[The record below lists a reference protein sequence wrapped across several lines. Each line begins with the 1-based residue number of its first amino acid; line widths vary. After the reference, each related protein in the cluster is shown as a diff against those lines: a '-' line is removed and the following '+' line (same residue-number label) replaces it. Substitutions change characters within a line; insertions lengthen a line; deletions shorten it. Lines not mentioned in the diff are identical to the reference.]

1 MSGEFPRAGFWRRF
15 ASLVY
20 DTLAIIAF
28 AMLTVVLYLFAV
40 QGLISLDVI
49 SLNGAEDVSA
59 LIQESLLLSS
69 IRSALLVIVT
79 LVFFGYFWTK
89 SGQTIGMRAWRLK
102 VQTSEGNLISWP
114 QSIVRS
120 LSALLGLGN
129 LVVLID
135 FKNKKAL
142 QDYVSKTEAITLTKE
157 ENPWKTICPSPI
169 PFEETWHVPQEMK
182 LSDIERVKKQFITA
196 SIVSSI

>member
-1 MSGEFPRAGFWRRF
+1 MLAEFPRAGFWRRF

-28 AMLTVVLYLFAV
+28 AMLTVVLYLFAI

-49 SLNGAEDVSA
+49 ALNGAEDVSA
-59 LIQESLLLSS
+59 RIQDSLLLSGV
-69 IRSALLVIVT
+69 RSSLLVLVG

-102 VQTSEGNLISWP
+102 VQTHQGNLISWP
-114 QSIVRS
+114 QAIIRSI
-120 LSALLGLGN
+120 SALLGLGN
-129 LVVLID
+129 LVVLVD

-142 QDYVSKTEAITLTKE
+142 QDYLSKTEVVTLTKE
-157 ENPWKTICPSPI
+157 ENK
-169 PFEETWHVPQEMK
+169 
-182 LSDIERVKKQFITA
+182 RVYREL
-196 SIVSSI
+196 

>member
-28 AMLTVVLYLFAV
+28 AMLTVVLYLFAI

-49 SLNGAEDVSA
+49 ALNGAEDVSA
-59 LIQESLLLSS
+59 RIQDSLLLSG
-69 IRSALLVIVT
+69 IRSSLLVLVG

-102 VQTSEGNLISWP
+102 VQTHQGNLISWP
-114 QSIVRS
+114 QAIIRSI
-120 LSALLGLGN
+120 SALLGLGN
-129 LVVLID
+129 LVVLVD

-142 QDYVSKTEAITLTKE
+142 QDYLSKTEVVTLTKE
-157 ENPWKTICPSPI
+157 ENK
-169 PFEETWHVPQEMK
+169 
-182 LSDIERVKKQFITA
+182 RVYREL
-196 SIVSSI
+196 

>member
-1 MSGEFPRAGFWRRF
+1 MSAEFPRAGFWRRF

-28 AMLTVVLYLFAV
+28 AMLTVVLYLFAI

-49 SLNGAEDVSA
+49 ALNGAEDVSA
-59 LIQESLLLSS
+59 RIQNSLLLSG
-69 IRSALLVIVT
+69 IRSSLLVLVG

-102 VQTSEGNLISWP
+102 VQTHQGNLISWP
-114 QSIVRS
+114 QAIIRSI
-120 LSALLGLGN
+120 SALLGLGN
-129 LVVLID
+129 LVVLVD

-142 QDYVSKTEAITLTKE
+142 QDYLSKTEVVTLTKE
-157 ENPWKTICPSPI
+157 ENK
-169 PFEETWHVPQEMK
+169 
-182 LSDIERVKKQFITA
+182 RVYREL
-196 SIVSSI
+196 

>member
-1 MSGEFPRAGFWRRF
+1 MSAEFPRAGFWRRF

-28 AMLTVVLYLFAV
+28 AMLTVVLYLFAI
-40 QGLISLDVI
+40 QGLIALEVI

-59 LIQESLLLSS
+59 LIQNSMLLSGM
-69 IRSALLVIVT
+69 RTALLIIVG

-102 VQTSEGNLISWP
+102 VQTCDGKLISWP
-114 QSIVRS
+114 QAVIRSI
-120 LSALLGLGN
+120 SALLGLGN
-129 LVVLID
+129 LIVLVD

-142 QDYVSKTEAITLTKE
+142 QDYLSKTEVVTLTKE
-157 ENPWKTICPSPI
+157 ENR
-169 PFEETWHVPQEMK
+169 
-182 LSDIERVKKQFITA
+182 RVY
-196 SIVSSI
+196 SELD

>member
-1 MSGEFPRAGFWRRF
+1 MLAEFPRAGFWRRF

-28 AMLTVVLYLFAV
+28 AMLTVVLYLFAI

-49 SLNGAEDVSA
+49 ALNGAEDVSA
-59 LIQESLLLSS
+59 RIQDSLLLSG
-69 IRSALLVIVT
+69 IRSSLLVLVG

-102 VQTSEGNLISWP
+102 VQTHQGNLISWP
-114 QSIVRS
+114 QAIIRSI
-120 LSALLGLGN
+120 SALLGLGN
-129 LVVLID
+129 LVVLVD

-142 QDYVSKTEAITLTKE
+142 QDYLSKTEVVTLTKE
-157 ENPWKTICPSPI
+157 ENK
-169 PFEETWHVPQEMK
+169 
-182 LSDIERVKKQFITA
+182 RVYREL
-196 SIVSSI
+196 

>member
-1 MSGEFPRAGFWRRF
+1 MSAEFPRAGFWRRF

-28 AMLTVVLYLFAV
+28 AMLTVVLYLFAI

-49 SLNGAEDVSA
+49 ALNGAEDVSA
-59 LIQESLLLSS
+59 RIQDSLLLSG
-69 IRSALLVIVT
+69 IRSSLLVLVG

-102 VQTSEGNLISWP
+102 VQTSQGSLISWP
-114 QSIVRS
+114 QAIIRSI
-120 LSALLGLGN
+120 SALLGLGN
-129 LVVLID
+129 LVVLVD

-142 QDYVSKTEAITLTKE
+142 QDYLSKTEVVTLTKE
-157 ENPWKTICPSPI
+157 ENK
-169 PFEETWHVPQEMK
+169 
-182 LSDIERVKKQFITA
+182 RVYRELD
-196 SIVSSI
+196 

>member
-69 IRSALLVIVT
+69 IRSALLVSVT

-102 VQTSEGNLISWP
+102 VQTSEGSLISWP

-142 QDYVSKTEAITLTKE
+142 QDYVSKTEVITLTKE
-157 ENPWKTICPSPI
+157 ENKRIYR
-169 PFEETWHVPQEMK
+169 E
-182 LSDIERVKKQFITA
+182 LD
-196 SIVSSI
+196 

>member
-1 MSGEFPRAGFWRRF
+1 MSAEFPRAGFWRRF

-28 AMLTVVLYLFAV
+28 AMLAVVLYLFAI

-49 SLNGAEDVSA
+49 ALNGAEDVSA
-59 LIQESLLLSS
+59 RIQDSLLLSG
-69 IRSALLVIVT
+69 IRSSLLVLVG

-102 VQTSEGNLISWP
+102 VQTSQGSLISWP
-114 QSIVRS
+114 QAIIRSI
-120 LSALLGLGN
+120 SALLGLGN
-129 LVVLID
+129 LMVLVD

-142 QDYVSKTEAITLTKE
+142 QMKKT
-157 ENPWKTICPSPI
+157 C
-169 PFEETWHVPQEMK
+169 
-182 LSDIERVKKQFITA
+182 
-196 SIVSSI
+196 

>member
-40 QGLISLDVI
+40 QGLITLDVI

-59 LIQESLLLSS
+59 LIQDSLLLSS
-69 IRSALLVIVT
+69 VRSALLVIVT

-102 VQTSEGNLISWP
+102 VQTLEGNLISWP
-114 QSIVRS
+114 QSLVRS
-120 LSALLGLGN
+120 LCALLGLGN

-142 QDYVSKTEAITLTKE
+142 QDYLSKTEVITLTKE
-157 ENPWKTICPSPI
+157 ENKRIYR
-169 PFEETWHVPQEMK
+169 E
-182 LSDIERVKKQFITA
+182 LD
-196 SIVSSI
+196 

>member
-1 MSGEFPRAGFWRRF
+1 MSAEFPRAGFWRRF

-28 AMLTVVLYLFAV
+28 AMLTVVLYLFAI

-49 SLNGAEDVSA
+49 ALNGAEDVSA
-59 LIQESLLLSS
+59 RIQDSLLLSG
-69 IRSALLVIVT
+69 IRSSLLVLVG

-102 VQTSEGNLISWP
+102 VQTHQGNLISWP
-114 QSIVRS
+114 QAIIRSI
-120 LSALLGLGN
+120 SALLGLGN
-129 LVVLID
+129 LVVLVD

-142 QDYVSKTEAITLTKE
+142 QDYLSKTEVVTLTKE
-157 ENPWKTICPSPI
+157 ENKRIYRS
-169 PFEETWHVPQEMK
+169 
-182 LSDIERVKKQFITA
+182 LD
-196 SIVSSI
+196 

>member
-28 AMLTVVLYLFAV
+28 AMLTVVLYLFTV

-102 VQTSEGNLISWP
+102 VQTSEGSLISWP

-142 QDYVSKTEAITLTKE
+142 QDYVSKTEVITLTKE
-157 ENPWKTICPSPI
+157 ENKRIYR
-169 PFEETWHVPQEMK
+169 E
-182 LSDIERVKKQFITA
+182 LD
-196 SIVSSI
+196 